1 MTDAILQLT
10 DILTEQRIRF
20 IENEPMSRHTTFGVG
35 GATALFIEPISD
47 GQILVVQS
55 AAATLGIPLLCL
67 GRGSN
72 LLIADTGLPCVVLHL
87 GEDYSGIEQT
97 GETTLQV
104 LAGTKL
110 TALCSAAATCGLTG
124 LEFAYGIPGSVGG
137 AVYMNA
143 GAYGGE
149 IRSAIRSVTF
159 IDEAGTHQT
168 LGREALEFSY
178 RHSYFTGKDCII
190 LSAEMALAH
199 GSREDIR
206 NAMEDYMQRRRD
218 KQPLEYGSAGSTFKR
233 PTGAFAGALIEQCG
247 LKGFT
252 IGGAQVSE
260 KHAGFVINR
269 GDATAAD
276 VLAVIEHVQTTVSRK
291 TGYTLEPEIMILPE
305 GLLKKST
312 NP

>member
-1 MTDAILQLT
+1 MTDAILQLA
-10 DILTEQRIRF
+10 DILTAQHIHF
-20 IENEPMSRHTTFGVG
+20 KENEPMSRHTTFGVG
-35 GATALFIEPISD
+35 GAAALFIEPTSD
-47 GQILVVQS
+47 GQILVAQS
-55 AAATLGIPLLCL
+55 EAAALGVPLLCL

-72 LLIADTGLPCVVLHL
+72 LLIADSGLPYGVLHM

-97 GETTLQV
+97 DETTLQV

-110 TALCSAAATCGLTG
+110 TALCHAAATYGLTG

-149 IRSAIRSVTF
+149 ICSAIRSVTF
-159 IDEAGTHQT
+159 IDEVGERRT
-168 LGREALEFSY
+168 LERGDLDFSY
-178 RHSYFTGKDCII
+178 RHSYFTGKNCII
-190 LSAEMALAH
+190 LSAEIALAP
-199 GSREDIR
+199 GSREAIR

-233 PTGAFAGALIEQCG
+233 PPGAFAGVLIEQCG
-247 LKGFT
+247 LKGFA

-269 GDATAAD
+269 GDATAAH
-276 VLAVIEHVQTTVSRK
+276 VFAVIEHVQSTVSRE
-291 TGYTLEPEIMILPE
+291 TGYTLEPEIMILPQ
-305 GLLKKST
+305 GFLKTSAS
-312 NP
+312 P